1 MMDIKRDQM
10 FPIPF
15 PILWNVF
22 ITSNLLAANDE
33 MSFFLYKATLKC
45 AKSDQFCRPFQ
56 TFLFYWKGW
65 GKERNRERVCL
76 YRQFQYL
83 VAEKKKNHVVAI
95 MLVQEII

>member
-22 ITSNLLAANDE
+22 ITSNLLAAKDE

-56 TFLFYWKGW
+56 AAIDFFPPHFCFIEKVGARNGIEKGCVFIV
-65 GKERNRERVCL
+65 NL
-76 YRQFQYL
+76 
-83 VAEKKKNHVVAI
+83 NI
-95 MLVQEII
+95 